1 MRVAV
6 LHQHVPSDA
15 APDERDV
22 LDEVQAVAEALAALG
37 HEPVVWPCDLDLS
50 ALERRLASVDMAFN
64 LVETLGGSGRL
75 GHLVPGVLEARG
87 ARYTGNTS
95 TALMLTAHKPLTK
108 RILAA
113 AGVPVAPSHHET
125 AGRCIVKPIW
135 EDASL
140 GIDDDAVV
148 PSGAAAAARLAERG
162 RDWFAEAYIPG
173 REINVAIMDGP
184 ASDPRGRVQVLPVA
198 EIVFDGVWAPE
209 KPRIIGYAAKWD
221 PSSFEYQS
229 TRRVFPAGE
238 EALMTRIADI
248 ARRCW
253 DALELSGYARVDFRV
268 TEDGQP
274 IVLEVNANPC
284 VSPDSG
290 FTACVEAAGLGYRD
304 AVARIVEAGLSRGSR

>member
-1 MRVAV
+1 MRIGV
-6 LHQHVPSDA
+6 LHQHVPDDA

-22 LDEVQAVAEALAALG
+22 LDEARAIAGALAELG
-37 HEPVVWPCDLDLS
+37 HEAHVWPCDLDLA
-50 ALERRLASVDMAFN
+50 ALERRLPTVDLAFN

-108 RILAA
+108 RVLAA
-113 AGVPVAPSHHET
+113 AGVPVAPSHLET
-125 AGRCIVKPIW
+125 AGPCIVKPIW

-162 RDWFAEAYIPG
+162 RDWFAEAYVPG
-173 REINVAIMDGP
+173 REINVGLIASSDG
-184 ASDPRGRVQVLPVA
+184 AGVEVLPVA

-221 PSSFEYQS
+221 PASFEYQN

-238 EALMTRIADI
+238 DALLARIGDI

-284 VSPDSG
+284 VSPDAG
-290 FTACVEAAGLGYRD
+290 FIACAEAAGLRYGD
-304 AVARIVEAGLSRGSR
+304 AVARIVEAGLARGSR